1 MVGYLVSVL
10 TKGPTYED
18 RSLHDRLARSLLCG
32 AAVAQESS
40 REDFQK
46 FCEAWKGRWVG
57 DVTWVADWPAY
68 GKRGDKVTAY
78 VEINVAEDG
87 NALTGRLFGGK
98 GSATVVGFYDA
109 AAKQIKWLWVNSG
122 GAVDQ
127 ALISMKDGKWTF
139 HSTGSLADGTK
150 TESASTVT
158 ISDNGNLHTWTGT
171 GKVGDKKTDD
181 QHDVWRRVSR

>member
-1 MVGYLVSVL
+1 MKLVVATIALVFLGL
-10 TKGPTYED
+10 TAP
-18 RSLHDRLARSLLCG
+18 LC
-32 AAVAQESS
+32 AQESS

-68 GKRGDKVTAY
+68 GKRGDKVMAY
-78 VEINVAEDG
+78 VEINISEDG

-109 AAKQIKWLWVNSG
+109 AAKQIKWIWVNSG

-127 ALISMKDGKWTF
+127 ALISVKDGKWVF
-139 HSTGSLADGTK
+139 QSTGSLGDGTK
-150 TESASTVT
+150 TQSTSTVT
-158 ISDNGNLHTWTGT
+158 ISDNGNMHTWTGT
-171 GKVGDKKTDD
+171 GQVGDKRTDD